1 MYLHYVYPISPTHSF
16 SVSSLSFSLRFL
28 LSKAFPSLFSLLTV
42 SSGRSYRGSST
53 GGGVFREAD
62 PAVQPAFSVRKCRL
76 TAKLSVQVQSDGLQ
90 GLIQQALGPFTFQTF
105 DLTILLRCYKG
116 LTSFLAKEEQ
126 RYTRIGQATEPPD
139 LPIQE
144 LSLFVRDFLCDRA
157 LFESFGL
164 EKLFSQGDLSACH
177 WLDMQQWSTKR
188 SLDDLDRFLTAADPA
203 DQHGISPGFIR
214 HGWVDPV
221 LYQRWVSNY
230 AHGIKRTANKA
241 SGGIRVSLDL

>member
-1 MYLHYVYPISPTHSF
+1 MYLHCVYPISPTHSF
-16 SVSSLSFSLRFL
+16 PVSSLSFSLRFL
-28 LSKAFPSLFSLLTV
+28 LSRAFPTLFSLLTV

-76 TAKLSVQVQSDGLQ
+76 TTKLSVQVQSEGLQ
-90 GLIQQALGPFTFQTF
+90 GLLQQALRPFNFQTF
-105 DLTILLRCYKG
+105 DLATLLRRYNG
-116 LTSFLAKEEQ
+116 LTSFLAKEKQ
-126 RYTRIGQATEPPD
+126 RCRRIGQATEPPD

-144 LSLFVRDFLCDRA
+144 LSLFVRDFLCDSA
-157 LFESFGL
+157 IFESFGL

-203 DQHGISPGFIR
+203 DQHGISPGFTR
-214 HGWVDPV
+214 HDLVDPV
-221 LYQRWVSNY
+221 LDKRWVSNY
-230 AHGIKRTANKA
+230 PHGINRTTN
-241 SGGIRVSLDL
+241 